1 MDMITQLE
9 KESEEDEEV
18 YEAMGCWCE
27 TNDKEKTKSISD
39 AEQRI
44 ADLTAAIEGFTS
56 KSAQL
61 NTQITHLTSEVA
73 KNNNALDQAT
83 ALRTKQLAEFNG
95 EEKDMIQSI
104 SALKSAVV
112 VLGKQNAASA
122 MLQDSNTAINIAVM
136 MHDEMKKHAG
146 VLGDS
151 ISPEQMKAIKK
162 FTKSPDAFLQAD
174 APASGEIFG
183 ILKQMKETFETNL
196 GSSQKEEMT
205 NQKAYEDLKA
215 AKEEE
220 IAAGQTMLD
229 TKTVELGTVDE
240 KNAMSKEDLDD
251 TQTTLAA
258 DQTFLAALKE
268 QCATLDAEYEERT
281 KTRQAEIQATSK
293 ALAFLSSDEAHDLFS
308 RSMGFMQVSSRR
320 HSSRRESVYGQLMKL
335 SQKFSDP
342 RLSTLAQQA
351 KLDAFAKVKKS
362 IQDMVDN
369 LIKEKEDEIKHKD
382 FCIEELNNNERD
394 IENKERDKAD
404 KKAKIDDLEVTIDEL
419 SKAMETLKMEIAE
432 MQVQMKRAGED
443 REKENKNFQM
453 EIADQRATQKLLA
466 AALGVLKGF
475 YDKAALVQKKAT
487 QSPLEGA
494 PSFKPMEKNAASG
507 GVMGMISNVINE
519 SKALEA
525 EAIRGEEQAQ
535 KAYETF
541 VMDTNNSIEQ
551 KSKDL
556 VSKADDKGKTEQAL
570 VETKQEMD
578 NTMGELEDLYNENA
592 DLHKSCDFILKNFD
606 IRQTARD
613 EEIEALKQSIAMF
626 SGASFSA

>member
-1 MDMITQLE
+1 MITQLE
-9 KESEEDEEV
+9 KEAEEDEEV

-61 NTQITHLTSEVA
+61 NTQIGHLTAEVA
-73 KNNNALDQAT
+73 KNGNALDQAT

-95 EEKDMIQSI
+95 EEKDMLQSI

-112 VLGKQNAASA
+112 TLGKQNAASA

-136 MHDEMKKHAG
+136 IHDELKKHKS
-146 VLGDS
+146 VIGDS
-151 ISPEQMKAIKK
+151 LSPEQMKAIKA
-162 FTKSPDAFLQAD
+162 FGKSPDAFLQAD

-183 ILKQMKETFETNL
+183 ILKQMKETFEANL
-196 GSSQKEEMT
+196 AASQKEKMT

-220 IAAGQTMLD
+220 ITAGQSLLD

-251 TQTTLAA
+251 TQNTLAA
-258 DQTFLAALKE
+258 DQEFLASLKE
-268 QCATLDAEYEERT
+268 HCAGLDAEYEERT
-281 KTRQAEIQATSK
+281 KTRQAEIGATSK

-308 RSMGFMQVSSRR
+308 RSMGFTQMSIRR
-320 HSSRRESVYGQLMKL
+320 HSARRESVFTKLMQAAKR
-335 SQKFSDP
+335 SGDP

-369 LIKEKEDEIKHKD
+369 LVKEKEDEIKHKD
-382 FCIEELNNNERD
+382 FCVEELNNNERD
-394 IENKERDKAD
+394 IEQKERDKAD

-419 SKAMETLKMEIAE
+419 SKAMEVLKMEVAE
-432 MQVQMKRAGED
+432 MQVQMQRAGED

-453 EIADQRATQKLLA
+453 EIADQRATQKLLT

-475 YDKAALVQKKAT
+475 YDKAALLQKKAVNSRKAE
-487 QSPLEGA
+487 QPA
-494 PSFKPMEKNAASG
+494 FKKMESNQQSG
-507 GVMGMISNVINE
+507 GVMGMME
-519 SKALEA
+519 SIIA
-525 EAIRGEEQAQ
+525 EA
-535 KAYETF
+535 
-541 VMDTNNSIEQ
+541 
-551 KSKDL
+551 
-556 VSKADDKGKTEQAL
+556 KGME
-570 VETKQEMD
+570 
-578 NTMGELEDLYNENA
+578 
-592 DLHKSCDFILKNFD
+592 
-606 IRQTARD
+606 
-613 EEIEALKQSIAMF
+613 
-626 SGASFSA
+626 